1 MDEAEE
7 RVRRAEGER
16 DAARASDAAK
26 DVLVSEK
33 DAQMAVLAAG
43 KADAEARAKVRLES
57 HSSSVE
63 HGPTALQEDK
73 AAAGARIDAVLGEN
87 ADQAATIVRLRE
99 ALERAHKSAADKDA
113 AHARE
118 MERAEASGAAK
129 DARIRTLESAS
140 TEDKAVRVP

>member
-1 MDEAEE
+1 MRQRDAAQFRERIAEVMDEAEE

-57 HSSSVE
+57 HSSSVGHE
-63 HGPTALQEDK
+63 QTASLAKDS
-73 AAAGARIDAVLGEN
+73 
-87 ADQAATIVRLRE
+87 IVRCSR
-99 ALERAHKSAADKDA
+99 
-113 AHARE
+113 
-118 MERAEASGAAK
+118 M
-129 DARIRTLESAS
+129 
-140 TEDKAVRVP
+140 